1 MRKEGEGD
9 VNRRRETGF
18 GLAALAWALLLG
30 AGSCRAPERAPA
42 YALVVHGGAGTIRK
56 AEMSPEEEAQ
66 IRAALTGAL
75 ERGKTILSSGGSSLD
90 AVEAVVR
97 ALEDDPRFNAGK
109 GAVFNHEGVN
119 ELDASIMDG
128 ATGKAGAVAAVHRVK
143 NPVVLAR
150 AVMEQSKHVLLVV
163 DGAESFAK
171 ACGVE
176 LVDPSYFYTEARW
189 KALQKALEKD
199 AAVAAARSKEHGTVG
214 AVALDLKGHLA
225 AATSTGGLTD
235 KRFGRV
241 GDSPIVGDGTYADD
255 ATCAVSCTG
264 TGEYFMRA
272 VAAYDVAAR
281 MRYGHASV
289 GEAAT
294 AVIARIGAAG
304 GDGGL
309 IALDG
314 RGRFAM
320 PFNTEGMYRGYLD
333 GKGRPVVLLFKG
345 ELAP

>member
-1 MRKEGEGD
+1 VSQRKRLGA
-9 VNRRRETGF
+9 GF
-18 GLAALAWALLLG
+18 AVLASALLLG
-30 AGSCRAPERAPA
+30 GSSCGGPEKAPA
-42 YALVVHGGAGTIRK
+42 FALVIHGGAGTIRK
-56 AEMSPEEEAQ
+56 AEMPPGEEAE
-66 IRAALTGAL
+66 IRAALAAAL
-75 ERGKTILSSGGSSLD
+75 ERGASVLRSGGSSLD

-97 ALEDDPRFNAGK
+97 TLEDDPHFNAGK

-119 ELDASIMDG
+119 ELDACIMDG

-143 NPVVLAR
+143 NPILLAR
-150 AVMEQSKHVLLVV
+150 AVMERSKHVLLVG
-163 DGAESFAK
+163 DGAEAFAK

-176 LVDPSYFYTEARW
+176 LVAPAYFYTEARW
-189 KALQKALEKD
+189 KSLQRALERD
-199 AAVAAARSKEHGTVG
+199 AAARGSAPASKEHGTVG
-214 AVALDLKGHLA
+214 AVALDIKGHLA

-264 TGEYFMRA
+264 TGEYFMRS

-289 GEAAT
+289 GRAA
-294 AVIARIGAAG
+294 ADVIGKIGAAG
-304 GDGGL
+304 GDGGM

-314 RGRFAM
+314 RGRLAM

-333 GKGRPVVLLFKG
+333 GRGKPVVLLYG
-345 ELAP
+345 DESPRP